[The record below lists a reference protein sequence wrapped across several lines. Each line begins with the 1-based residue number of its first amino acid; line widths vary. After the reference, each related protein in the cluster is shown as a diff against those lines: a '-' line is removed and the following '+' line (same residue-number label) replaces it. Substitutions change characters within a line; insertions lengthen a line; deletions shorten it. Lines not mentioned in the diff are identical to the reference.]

1 MHKIVRRRQCKCK
14 NGLYYKRTCSQNDL
28 YVVFIDISKQN
39 LNIHYISNLA
49 PNLSTIQCKELD
61 SCSTDMQYTTIH
73 TKVMT
78 RSRAMTIF
86 FWMNWWIWKL
96 LVYTYFMCNCKFK
109 NVYQMGP
116 APIFLLNSIYAL
128 VNYSITISN
137 TSINM
142 FQCKLLWC

>member
-39 LNIHYISNLA
+39 LNIHYISKA

-61 SCSTDMQYTTIH
+61 SCNTDMQYTTIH

-142 FQCKLLWC
+142 FQCKLWWC